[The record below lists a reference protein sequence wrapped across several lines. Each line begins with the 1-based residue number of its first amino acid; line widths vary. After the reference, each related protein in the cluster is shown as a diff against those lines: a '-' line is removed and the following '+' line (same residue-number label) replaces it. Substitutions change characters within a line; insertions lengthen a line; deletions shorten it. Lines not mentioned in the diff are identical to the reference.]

1 MPLRKAKR
9 FVDQRHA
16 MLVESG
22 ADAVVEGWL
31 PVIIISTAKK
41 LPYERH
47 LGGRERLIGAE
58 QRERG
63 REGERG
69 KQARCAVD
77 RARGRV

>member
-63 REGERG
+63 GEG
-69 KQARCAVD
+69 
-77 RARGRV
+77 